1 MAEFGHLALFFAWI
15 LALFGVLG
23 GAGAGIKRS
32 RKLLLA
38 VVNSTKLV
46 TLCCFLSIFALGWLF
61 IHNDYSVQY
70 VWRFSN
76 RDMPDIYKISAIWGG
91 MDGSMLLWAFILS
104 LSSGVVALN
113 FRASSSALMSW
124 TLAVLNSSALFFL
137 SVVMFIT
144 DPFRYIKAPFV
155 PPDGNGLNPLLQNP
169 LMVVHPPMLYLG
181 FTTFA
186 VPFAFCLGALFSGV
200 LNNDWIRLTRRWT
213 LLGWAFLTAGIV
225 MGGHWAY
232 VELGWGGFWA
242 WDPVENSSFLPWLTG
257 SAFLHSVMVQERKSM
272 LKIWNVW
279 LVVATYGLTVFGTFL
294 TRSGIVQSVHA
305 FAETDMGWVFL
316 AYLGT
321 LVALTLAL
329 TIWRR
334 KELRPERRIESF
346 FSREAAFLIN
356 NLILLSICFATL
368 WGVMFPVISEAV
380 TGVKQTVSIPFFN
393 AVNVP
398 LFLALIFMMGV
409 GPLIAWRK
417 SNLPNLRRTFLGPFV
432 FGIAVAVLLVWAG
445 VPGFYPILSYALCA
459 FVLMTILGEMHRG
472 IRAQALGSENALA
485 GSLSG
490 AGRLFRRHRDRYA
503 GYLVH
508 FGVLVATIGI
518 TASMA
523 HKVERE
529 FALAPGESFRV
540 GRFELKLK
548 QIDEGQTP
556 NYQSVTAVT
565 EVFDQEGN
573 FLRTLKPE
581 MRSYVRNQEN
591 TTEVALN
598 VTLRE
603 DLYLVMV
610 GLDDSGR
617 KAALKV
623 FINPLQVWLWFGA
636 ILMIIGSVIILLPRK
651 QTAPAFERAPQGS
664 ASSSI

>member
-1 MAEFGHLALFFAWI
+1 MAEFGHLALFFAWV